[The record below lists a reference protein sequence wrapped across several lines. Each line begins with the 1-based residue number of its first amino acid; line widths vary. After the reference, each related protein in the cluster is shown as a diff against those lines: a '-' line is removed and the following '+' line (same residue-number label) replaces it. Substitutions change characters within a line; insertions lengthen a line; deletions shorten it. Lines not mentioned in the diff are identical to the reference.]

1 MRLTNVAHLRLPFGR
16 LLGYDVTASP
26 PGDPLPVS
34 FDQRRHVGAGDRPG
48 SWMALSFR
56 LGEPVDREELA
67 AAWLAVIDR
76 HGTLRSAFVPG
87 DDGVPRLHAVEV
99 GPGGWTE
106 HPIAPGQAV
115 NEALRDVLDRAC
127 TPYARPSHRLCVLE
141 TAAGPTVVVGADHS
155 HVDMWSM
162 LVIAR
167 DLLAALADLRRGRA
181 PRLPPALDF
190 AEHTG
195 AVGDRPTAPED
206 VRRRWAEILAAEG
219 EVMPRFPLPL
229 GEAAMQPER
238 VEVRDV
244 LDVDDS
250 AALSAQ
256 AREDGVS
263 TLTLAVSAMTAA
275 TRELAGS
282 PLRAVFPVHSRYEPS
297 WHDSVGWFITNS
309 VLECADPAPRAAAA
323 AVREAVRLGSWP
335 LEDLMRPWGGMPEAP
350 GMFAISWLDLRRLP
364 VRIDATGLEAQY
376 VGAKIRTD
384 GVMLW
389 FILDESG
396 LHLRCRYPDTLEAR
410 ENVGG
415 WLDLLVAG
423 LQDAARSSAGGLLR
437 LEDRE
442 FRLQRASR
450 ADVPA
455 IAALLA
461 GRVRE
466 AGSDA
471 DADADAGP
479 DASADTSGPAGA
491 IGGEESAEAA
501 RCEAAYDVVARDRSH
516 YLAVVRDESGRVVGT
531 MQLIIVPGLTRG
543 GSSRLRI
550 EGLAVAREQ
559 RTGGLTAAMLGWAHG
574 HGGARGAA
582 LAQVGLDPDGGERG
596 LYEGLG
602 YALDGALLSRSL

>member
-26 PGDPLPVS
+26 PGPPLPVS

-56 LGEPVDREELA
+56 LGEPVDREDLA
-67 AAWLAVIDR
+67 TAWLAVIAR

-127 TPYARPSHRLCVLE
+127 APYARPSHRLCVLE

-167 DLLAALADLRRGRA
+167 DLLAALAELRRGRA

-195 AVGDRPTAPED
+195 AAGERPTAPEG

-219 EVMPRFPLPL
+219 GVMPRFPLPL

-263 TLTLAVSAMTAA
+263 TLTLAVAAMAAA

-309 VLECADPAPRAAAA
+309 VLECADPAPGAAAA
-323 AVREAVRLGSWP
+323 AVKEAVRLGSWP
-335 LEDLMRPWGGMPEAP
+335 LEDLMRPWDGMPEAP

-376 VGAKIRTD
+376 VGATIRTD

-396 LHLRCRYPDTLEAR
+396 LHLRCRYPDTPEAR
-410 ENVGG
+410 EHVGA
-415 WLDLLVAG
+415 WLDLLVAK
-423 LQDAARSSAGGLLR
+423 LQAAARSSAGGLLR
-437 LEDRE
+437 LEGRG

-461 GRVRE
+461 GQ
-466 AGSDA
+466 AGETGPDA
-471 DADADAGP
+471 DAD
-479 DASADTSGPAGA
+479 TSGAAGA
-491 IGGEESAEAA
+491 AGDEESAATA
-501 RCEAAYDVVARDRSH
+501 RYEAAYDVVARDRSH
-516 YLAVVRDESGRVVGT
+516 YLAVVRDEAGRIVGT
-531 MQLIIVPGLTRG
+531 VQLIIVPGLTRD

-550 EGLAVAREQ
+550 EGLAVDREQ
-559 RTGGLTAAMLGWAHG
+559 RTSGLAVAMVGWAHG
-574 HGGARGAA
+574 HGRARGAA
-582 LAQVGLDPDGGERG
+582 LAQVGLDAAGGERG
-596 LYEGLG
+596 FYEGLG
-602 YALDGALLSRSL
+602 YVPDGVVLSRSL